1 MTFFNK
7 KEEVIN
13 IELTPYGR
21 SLLAKGKLKP
31 AYYAFFDDDIL
42 YDVMAA
48 GASTPEPQ
56 NAIETRIFNET
67 PRTKATR
74 DLQSPEG
81 LIFRYERTQ
90 ENHRPHT
97 QLKLNYLTDPLG
109 TSEQTSDYGPAWN
122 SLFIQGEITG
132 SVQTTLTGSIRI
144 GNATVIPPLDRPA
157 TKKIGSDQYLKQIP
171 QINANIEYTMQIKNS
186 ADLPPV
192 SGQQVAPRAPVSKI
206 FPDGTYLDI
215 IQEQIICRLK
225 EDEGFLFKD
234 GLEMEVY
241 LYEDTPEENL
251 LPLKFR
257 PQSHQI
263 KNGILLD
270 EPVESYV
277 ELDPTYV
284 GYWMNFNLD
293 SEIPD
298 EDICAGIQKLK
309 SQDIELEFEIDCPD
323 NDAVDFDIYGT
334 RITEVEKCD

>member
-21 SLLAKGKLKP
+21 SLLAKGILKP

-42 YDVMAA
+42 YDAMAA
-48 GASTPEPQ
+48 GEITAEAQ
-56 NAIETRIFNET
+56 NLIETRIFNDT
-67 PRTKATR
+67 PRIKAPR

-90 ENHRPHT
+90 DNHRPHT
-97 QLKLNYLTDPLG
+97 QLKLNYLTEPLG

-132 SVQTTLTGSIRI
+132 SVQTTLTGSD
-144 GNATVIPPLDRPA
+144 V
-157 TKKIGSDQYLKQIP
+157 YLRQIP
-171 QINANIEYTMQIKNS
+171 QINSNIEYTMQIKNT

-192 SGQQVAPRAPVSKI
+192 SGQQVAPRAPVSTI

-215 IQEQIICRLK
+215 IQEQILCQLK

-234 GLEMEVY
+234 GLEMEVF
-241 LYEDTPEENL
+241 LYEDTPETNL

-257 PQSHQI
+257 PQSIQI
-263 KNGILLD
+263 KDGILLD
-270 EPVESYV
+270 MPEETYV
-277 ELDPTYV
+277 ELDPNYV
-284 GYWMNFNLD
+284 GYWMNFNFD

-298 EDICAGIQKLK
+298 EDICAGVQKLK
-309 SQDIELEFEIDCPD
+309 SQDIELELEIECPD
-323 NDAVDFDIYGT
+323 NDSVDFDIYGT